1 MQIADSLELK
11 TGLKGVGKQSDIVL
25 PLCVVG
31 ILCIMIM
38 PIPTFMLDLLLSFN
52 ITFAIIILLVG
63 MYILKPLDLSSFPS
77 ILLIA
82 TLFRL
87 ALNIASTRIILLN
100 GNEGVSAAGK
110 VISAFG
116 NFVVGGNYF
125 VGLIVFLILV
135 VINFMVITKGAGR
148 IAEVAARFTL
158 DAMPGKQMSID
169 ADLSAGLIDEHEARN
184 RRKIISKEAEY
195 YGAMDGANK
204 FVRGDAIAG
213 ILITLVNIIGGLTIG
228 VLQKNMTFAK
238 AAENYT
244 LLTIGDGL
252 VSQIPALVISTA
264 AGIIV
269 SRAGSDSS
277 LGDEVSSQ
285 IINQP
290 KAIAIASSVLFCLSI
305 VPGLPFVPFFILSL
319 LSGACAYNSY
329 STRKKEIDKLNDIDV
344 LAEKN
349 ESSERVK
356 PLPPIDT
363 LGLEVGYSLIPFVDI
378 EQNGEILERIKA
390 IRRNIVHEIGIVVP
404 SIHIQDNIQLKP
416 GEYVI
421 MLKGN
426 EFARGELM
434 PNYYLA
440 MNPGD
445 VEEKIN
451 GIQTKEPTFGLPAT
465 WIKNEE
471 REKAISLGYTVV
483 DLPTVMIT
491 HLTDVI
497 RKNSHELLG
506 RQETQQ
512 ILDKVRETHPKV
524 VEELIPNM
532 LPLGGLVK
540 VLHNLLIEQIP
551 IRDIVTIL
559 ETLSDWALSIKDL
572 TVLTEYVRESLSR
585 TITGLYQTN
594 DNVLSVI
601 TLDQNVE
608 KIINESIQ
616 KSDQISF
623 LAIKPDIA
631 QAIIDSVSH
640 GMEAFIASN
649 LQPIVL
655 CSPSVRYHFK
665 KLIERFIP
673 DLVVLSYNDIYKKTK
688 IKSLDT
694 IGIAYAD

>member
-1 MQIADSLELK
+1 M
-11 TGLKGVGKQSDIVL
+11 
-25 PLCVVG
+25 
-31 ILCIMIM
+31 
-38 PIPTFMLDLLLSFN
+38 
-52 ITFAIIILLVG
+52 
-63 MYILKPLDLSSFPS
+63 
-77 ILLIA
+77 
-82 TLFRL
+82 
-87 ALNIASTRIILLN
+87 
-100 GNEGVSAAGK
+100 
-110 VISAFG
+110 
-116 NFVVGGNYF
+116 
-125 VGLIVFLILV
+125 
-135 VINFMVITKGAGR
+135 
-148 IAEVAARFTL
+148 
-158 DAMPGKQMSID
+158 
-169 ADLSAGLIDEHEARN
+169 
-184 RRKIISKEAEY
+184 
-195 YGAMDGANK
+195 
-204 FVRGDAIAG
+204 
-213 ILITLVNIIGGLTIG
+213 
-228 VLQKNMTFAK
+228 
-238 AAENYT
+238 
-244 LLTIGDGL
+244 
-252 VSQIPALVISTA
+252 IPAA
-264 AGIIV
+264 
-269 SRAGSDSS
+269 
-277 LGDEVSSQ
+277 
-285 IINQP
+285 
-290 KAIAIASSVLFCLSI
+290 
-305 VPGLPFVPFFILSL
+305 
-319 LSGACAYNSY
+319 
-329 STRKKEIDKLNDIDV
+329 
-344 LAEKN
+344 
-349 ESSERVK
+349 
-356 PLPPIDT
+356 
-363 LGLEVGYSLIPFVDI
+363 VDI

-465 WIKNEE
+465 WIKNDE

-506 RQETQQ
+506 RQEAQQ

-585 TITGLYQTN
+585 TITGLYQSN

-631 QAIIDSVSH
+631 QAIIDSVSN
-640 GMEAFIASN
+640 GMEVFIASN